1 MIDRVFPAPSID
13 PLTRLHVY
21 DGLMMNADR
30 WLLAEQYHRRR
41 QNVHYQSLHQPGVV
55 CGLGVKQISPPNT
68 APERFRDRRWLE
80 VQPGIA
86 IDMEGNPI
94 IVDRPLTYRV
104 ATEPPA
110 TGSVTVYLLISYVEP
125 DNPPYQQEAATIQE
139 QFRLDETT
147 KPPGDRQ
154 IELCRIKLQP
164 ETVAF
169 KPAKNA
175 FVPEANE
182 LDFRYRNQ
190 AQAKPQGL
198 VRVAVLRDGDTGF
211 SDRISDLLYLLQ
223 SLEALY
229 PSLQGIPVELSQL
242 RSPLLPFDLLY
253 LTGWQLL
260 NFNIGALELL
270 RHGLE
275 AGSTVLVEV
284 SDRSVNLDHVQSTL
298 QQLQPSLHSWKNLDQ
313 NPSLRILKTQPFLFS
328 ALPISQQPMQLW
340 AGNGV
345 VLVAGELSRAWG
357 LNENLNFARHEIRTA
372 QELGVNI
379 LNFAWRRQQLMQL
392 SQ

>member
-1 MIDRVFPAPSID
+1 MIDRVFPTPSID

-55 CGLGVKQISPPNT
+55 CGLGVKQISPPDT

-94 IVDRPLTYRV
+94 IVDCPLTYRV
-104 ATEPPA
+104 ATESPS

-147 KPPGDRQ
+147 KPPSDRQ

-169 KPAKNA
+169 KAAKNA

-198 VRVAVLRDGDTGF
+198 VQVAVLQDGDSEFGN
-211 SDRISDLLYLLQ
+211 RISDLLYLLQ

-229 PSLQGIPVELSQL
+229 PSLQGIPVELPQL

-270 RHGLE
+270 RRGLE

-298 QQLQPSLHSWKNLDQ
+298 QQLQPSLHSWKNFGQ

-372 QELGVNI
+372 QELGINI